1 MQKETRKR
9 GWIFTLV
16 MSLAACLFSL
26 VVTVILD
33 MQWSS
38 VIFIFAATC
47 ATFLTS
53 RFFWPRY
60 MRANESRKNGAKAG
74 GVAVF
79 YAYPLMGAL
88 ALLVF
93 SIADTTR
100 LSLPEFVPALLGWS
114 LLVGFFGL
122 ILTGWA
128 AIPIGWTIG
137 KTIARDTVDMDV
149 FD

>member
-1 MQKETRKR
+1 MQKDTRKR

-26 VVTVILD
+26 LVALILD
-33 MQWSS
+33 MRWSGL
-38 VIFIFAATC
+38 IFVLGATC

-60 MRANESRKNGAKAG
+60 MRAKESRKNGAKAG
-74 GVAVF
+74 GMAVF
-79 YAYPLMGAL
+79 YAYPLMGVL
-88 ALLVF
+88 TMLIFL
-93 SIADTTR
+93 IADPAR
-100 LSLPEFVPALLGWS
+100 ISLPEFIPALLGWS
-114 LLVGFFGL
+114 FLVGFIGL

-137 KTIARDTVDMDV
+137 KTLARDTVEMDV